1 MTCCNQ
7 NKPVAKLVDDIES
20 HSHSHTCGDQHSH
33 HSVVPVSEIQNV
45 SAATDDAAVVATID
59 LHCAVTSIS
68 TLKEENQM
76 STISEDV
83 ECQESTS
90 DSKSN
95 DQTIKDE
102 EDEKTQ
108 SSSMIE
114 NLEVALPLLN

>member
-1 MTCCNQ
+1 M
-7 NKPVAKLVDDIES
+7 PA
-20 HSHSHTCGDQHSH
+20 
-33 HSVVPVSEIQNV
+33 
-45 SAATDDAAVVATID
+45 
-59 LHCAVTSIS
+59 
-68 TLKEENQM
+68 
-76 STISEDV
+76 ISEDV